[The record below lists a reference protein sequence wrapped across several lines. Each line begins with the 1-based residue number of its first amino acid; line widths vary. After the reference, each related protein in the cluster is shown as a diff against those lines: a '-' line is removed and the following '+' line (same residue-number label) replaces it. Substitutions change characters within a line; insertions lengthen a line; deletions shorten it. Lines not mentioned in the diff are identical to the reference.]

1 MTDPEGDFEI
11 ALLCRWYGWEWE
23 EVETMPFRVY
33 IRALHAGMRIYGTEK
48 LHDISTSNLGFSD
61 RNAVQSVVAE
71 FRAMSEGR
79 NLESREAVEANWDS
93 LRSRFGG

>member
-11 ALLCRWYGWEWE
+11 ALLCRWYGWRWE
-23 EVETMPFRVY
+23 EVETMAFRDY
-33 IRALHAGMRIYGTEK
+33 IRALHAGMRVYGTER

-61 RNAVQSVVAE
+61 REAVMSVVAE

-79 NLESREAVEANWDS
+79 NLESREVVDANWDS